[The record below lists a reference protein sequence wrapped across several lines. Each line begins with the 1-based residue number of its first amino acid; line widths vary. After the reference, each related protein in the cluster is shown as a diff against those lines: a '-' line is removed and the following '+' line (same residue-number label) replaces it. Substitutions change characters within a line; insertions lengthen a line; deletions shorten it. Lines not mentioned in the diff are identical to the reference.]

1 MYRSILAGI
10 FALFTVILVSCGSP
24 QAKAPPTYSAE
35 QISQLQ
41 SSASRL
47 VGMRD
52 RMDELGKLIEAK
64 NWPYVDMFIHGP
76 LGTLREQTSRISRNL
91 LLPSEQQNAAQM
103 AKDLFN
109 HLEDIDAAA
118 NADDYYQAVRNY
130 NESLADFDAFLNLIP
145 SADSAS

>member
-1 MYRSILAGI
+1 MYRSILASI

-35 QISQLQ
+35 QISQIQ

-52 RMDELGKLIEAK
+52 RMDELEKLIEAK

-76 LGTLREQTSRISRNL
+76 LGTLREQTSRISRSL
-91 LLPSEQQNAAQM
+91 LLPSEQKAAADV

-109 HLEDIDAAA
+109 HLEAIDAAA
-118 NADDYYQAVRNY
+118 DANDYYQAVRNY
-130 NESLADFDAFLNLIP
+130 SESLTDFDAFLDLVP
-145 SADSAS
+145 SSASAS

>member
-24 QAKAPPTYSAE
+24 QAKAPPTYSPE

-41 SSASRL
+41 SSGSRL

-52 RMDELGKLIEAK
+52 RMKELEDLIEAK

-91 LLPSEQQNAAQM
+91 LLPTEQKAAAEK
-103 AKDLFN
+103 AKALFN
-109 HLEDIDAAA
+109 HLEAIDAAA
-118 NADDYYQAVRNY
+118 EADDYYQAVRNF
-130 NESLADFDAFLNLIP
+130 NESLADFDAFLDMIP
-145 SADSAS
+145 SNSAS